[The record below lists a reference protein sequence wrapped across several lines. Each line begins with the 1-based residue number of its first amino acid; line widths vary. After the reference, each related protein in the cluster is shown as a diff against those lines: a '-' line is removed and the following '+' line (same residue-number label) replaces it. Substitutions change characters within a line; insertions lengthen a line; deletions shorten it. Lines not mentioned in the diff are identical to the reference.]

1 MVSKTR
7 KIKTKQSWGYHLIV
21 NAGGCDPAAIRS
33 KEIIASFA
41 KELVKRIDMVAYGSP
56 IIKHFG
62 LGNKLGYSL
71 VQLIET
77 SDITAHFVEETND
90 IYLDIFSCKSFKEK
104 DAMDVFNKYFKPV
117 TVEKRF
123 LIRQAK
129 AVIPKKK
136 IITITG
142 HTFEILD
149 MQRGQNPYERG
160 EHINSKKAE
169 EEHEHLEKAF
179 SQITKYKIN
188 PQHSIHLPD
197 IVFVANG
204 GLCLPRLKEPLVIL
218 PWMKYPQRRDELPFL
233 KQMFKKM
240 DIKTVPFPGSH
251 DAPFE
256 GQAEIKWFNGGAKAI
271 GAYGF
276 RSTMKT
282 FRILN
287 KMLNKIYKA
296 NGLVPP
302 ELLIVPIASFD
313 YYHLDVGM
321 LEYNDTSCIIHKKAF
336 SPTSVQKIKNFL
348 GAANVHII
356 DTSDKFCLNAVVDG
370 NNLITHK
377 LNNVGLKNTLEKITG
392 KQVVQVDTTEFEKSG
407 GSVRCMTLDIFV

>member
-7 KIKTKQSWGYHLIV
+7 KIK
-21 NAGGCDPAAIRS
+21 
-33 KEIIASFA
+33 
-41 KELVKRIDMVAYGSP
+41 
-56 IIKHFG
+56 IK
-62 LGNKLGYSL
+62 
-71 VQLIET
+71 V
-77 SDITAHFVEETND
+77 
-90 IYLDIFSCKSFKEK
+90 
-104 DAMDVFNKYFKPV
+104 
-117 TVEKRF
+117 
-123 LIRQAK
+123 
-129 AVIPKKK
+129 PKKK

-149 MQRGQNPYERG
+149 MQRGQNPYVRG
-160 EHINSKKAE
+160 EHINYKKAE
-169 EEHEHLEKAF
+169 EEHTQLEKAF

-188 PQHSIHLPD
+188 SSHLTPLPD

-204 GLCLPRLKEPLVIL
+204 GLSLPRLKEPLVIL
-218 PWMKYPQRRDELPFL
+218 PWMKYPQRRTELPYL

-240 DIKTVPFPGSH
+240 DIKTIQFPGSSE
-251 DAPFE
+251 APFE
-256 GQAEIKWFNGGAKAI
+256 GQAEIKWFYGGAKAI

-276 RSTMKT
+276 RSTLKT
-282 FRILN
+282 FRILD
-287 KMLNKIYKA
+287 KILTKIYKE

-336 SPTSVQKIKNFL
+336 SPTSIQKIQNFL
-348 GAANVHII
+348 GTSNVHVI
-356 DTSDKFCLNAVVDG
+356 DTSDKFCLNSVVDG
-370 NNLITHK
+370 DNLITHK
-377 LNNVGLKNTLEKITG
+377 LKNVGIKNTLEKITG